1 MGPTFGRTVWA
12 PDIFG
17 HIQRYD
23 GELEGRTEVPLKP
36 SLKEILRSDLAGAR
50 RARDKERTLVLSTT
64 LAEVHN
70 REIEVGSALDDEGV
84 RNVLARAIKQRRD
97 AAAQMT
103 GGGRPELAAKELSQ
117 ARILQDYL
125 PPELSA
131 DEVRGWVRE
140 IIQGG
145 AGHIGAVMSGL
156 MPRIRGRFDG
166 KSASRIVREELG
178 DS

>member
-1 MGPTFGRTVWA
+1 MKA
-12 PDIFG
+12 S
-17 HIQRYD
+17 
-23 GELEGRTEVPLKP
+23 LEDT
-36 SLKEILRSDLAGAR
+36 LRSDLARAR

-84 RNVLARAIKQRRD
+84 RNVLARAIKQRR
-97 AAAQMT
+97 AAAEQMT
-103 GGGRPELAAKELSQ
+103 NGGRPELAAKERSQ
-117 ARILQDYL
+117 AKVLQDYL

-140 IIQGG
+140 IIEGG
-145 AGHIGAVMSGL
+145 AGHMGGVMSAL

-166 KSASRIVREELG
+166 RSASRIVREELG
-178 DS
+178 GS

>member
-1 MGPTFGRTVWA
+1 MKA
-12 PDIFG
+12 S
-17 HIQRYD
+17 
-23 GELEGRTEVPLKP
+23 LEDT
-36 SLKEILRSDLAGAR
+36 LRSDLARAR

-97 AAAQMT
+97 AAEQMT
-103 GGGRPELAAKELSQ
+103 NGGRPELAAKERSQ
-117 ARILQDYL
+117 AKVLQDYL

-140 IIQGG
+140 IIEGG
-145 AGHIGAVMSGL
+145 AGHMGGVMSAL

-166 KSASRIVREELG
+166 RSASRIVREELG
-178 DS
+178 GS